1 MSYRIDAFL
10 QQGIPSLR
18 LLDADSGKERLFWQQ
33 PVTGSADELRNAWR
47 TLFLRL
53 ALLSCS
59 DQAIT
64 NDGMNNLNR
73 RGIAVNMNSRQQLVV
88 DNSVVERAVRS
99 RTGNVFF
106 LPLKQCRV
114 GR

>member
-33 PVTGSADELRNAWR
+33 PVTGSEDELRNAWR
-47 TLFLRL
+47 TLFRRL
-53 ALLSCS
+53 ALLSCT

-64 NDGMNNLNR
+64 NDDTNNLNR
-73 RGIAVNMNSRQQLVV
+73 GEIAVNMNSRQKLVV
-88 DNSVVERAVRS
+88 DDSVAERAVRS
-99 RTGNVFF
+99 RTDNVFV
-106 LPLKQCRV
+106 LPLKQRRV
-114 GR
+114 AR